1 MSTTNH
7 DHHVYVLMGV
17 SGSGKSAVASEV
29 AHQLQAAFL
38 DGDFL
43 HPRSNIMKMASGEP
57 LNDDDRKPW
66 LQALNDAA
74 FAMQRT
80 NKVSLI
86 VCSALKKTYRDL
98 LRDGNPNLSF
108 IYLKGDFEVIESRL
122 KARKGHFF
130 KTQMLVTQFEALQ
143 EPGEDEKDVLVVDI
157 DQSLEGVVASTIEVI
172 NKRQCAVSTLT
183 LVLTAVGSVLLLL
196 FLVMKA
202 RMHAFVALMVVSIG
216 AGLFSGMPLDK
227 IAATMEKGMG
237 GTLGFLAIVVALGAM
252 FGKILH
258 ETGAV
263 DQIAVKMLKSFGHSR
278 AHYAIGL
285 AGLICALPLF
295 FEVAVVLLISV
306 AFSMARHTGTNLVK
320 LVIPLFAGVAAAAAF
335 LLPGPAPMLLASQM
349 HADFGWM
356 ILIGLCAAIPGMIIA
371 GPLWGNFISRY
382 VELHIPDDVTEP
394 HLGEGKMPS
403 FGFSLSLILLPL
415 VLVGLKTIA
424 ARFVPVGSSAYEW
437 FEFIG
442 HPFTAILVAC
452 LVAIYG
458 LAMRQGMPK
467 DRVME
472 ICGAALQPA
481 GIILLVIGAGG
492 VFKQVLVDSG
502 VGPALGEAL
511 TGMGLPVAM
520 TCFVLAAAV
529 RIIQGSATVACL
541 TAVGL
546 VMPVIEQLNYSGAQ
560 MAALSIC
567 IAGGSIVVCHVNDA
581 GFWLLGKFTG
591 ATEAQTL
598 KTWTLMETILG
609 TTGAIVGMIA
619 FTLLS

>member
-1 MSTTNH
+1 M
-7 DHHVYVLMGV
+7 
-17 SGSGKSAVASEV
+17 
-29 AHQLQAAFL
+29 
-38 DGDFL
+38 
-43 HPRSNIMKMASGEP
+43 
-57 LNDDDRKPW
+57 
-66 LQALNDAA
+66 
-74 FAMQRT
+74 
-80 NKVSLI
+80 
-86 VCSALKKTYRDL
+86 
-98 LRDGNPNLSF
+98 
-108 IYLKGDFEVIESRL
+108 
-122 KARKGHFF
+122 
-130 KTQMLVTQFEALQ
+130 
-143 EPGEDEKDVLVVDI
+143 
-157 DQSLEGVVASTIEVI
+157 
-172 NKRQCAVSTLT
+172 STLT

-382 VELHIPDDVTEP
+382 VELHIPDDITEP

-502 VGPALGEAL
+502 MDKYIASIMHESNMSPLFMAWSI
-511 TGMGLPVAM
+511 
-520 TCFVLAAAV
+520 AAV
-529 RIIQGSATVACL
+529 LRIALGSATVAAITAGGIAAPL
-541 TAVGL
+541 IATTGVSPELMVIAVGSGS
-546 VMPVIEQLNYSGAQ
+546 VIFS
-560 MAALSIC
+560 
-567 IAGGSIVVCHVNDA
+567 HVNDP
-581 GFWLLGKFTG
+581 GFWLFKEYFNLTIG
-591 ATEAQTL
+591 
-598 KTWTLMETILG
+598 ETIRSWSVLETIISVCGLVGCLLLG
-609 TTGAIVGMIA
+609 MVV
-619 FTLLS
+619 